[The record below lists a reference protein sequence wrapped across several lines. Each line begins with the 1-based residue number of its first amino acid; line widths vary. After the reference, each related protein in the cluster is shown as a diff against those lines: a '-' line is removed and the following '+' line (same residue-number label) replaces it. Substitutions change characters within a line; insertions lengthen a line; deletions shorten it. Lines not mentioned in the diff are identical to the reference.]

1 VGNYIEDAGGYQL
14 LRELSPE
21 RQQEIYDTFMERFN
35 GAGHYLTLWISPD
48 MADARVTDSRGT
60 VLPEFN
66 RHALRKFFGE
76 VSPHGELD
84 AVEGYVPEIQRTRS
98 LAGMIGQ
105 GVTNLLNKNFKSGAR
120 EYKSGQ
126 ARETGEVKNL
136 FEGFAIR
143 AMEAHSERSRRE
155 MAERLIPLAVKDIPA
170 VGGVPSGWMAVNTH
184 ALPQLAQAYGAAM
197 GMSKEQ
203 LVKWTNA
210 VATQDMDALRK
221 LCGKA
226 WQDLT
231 GNKMMRKEVFA
242 ALVRPMAATQSGSA
256 IMRFFA
262 SMTRAAVA
270 AFLVRPST
278 AFMNFVGNEVF
289 KGMRLIQQAQVSL
302 LLRKADP
309 QAARVSASEAW
320 NLTKGIVTNRWFI
333 PARRRMMD
341 AVAPVEYSEGNSQ
354 IAGAAQSMTEA
365 KMTAWE
371 HLKQANVPAALLK
384 LTRFG
389 EMDPRAKQQLQ
400 FASLIAHAE
409 VAAED
414 AEKQGFKFAN
424 RKQRMQWMQ
433 AWLAKQPDD
442 LMVQARAVGLAYA
455 MDYDNVP
462 WWLDPGH
469 RFAVGTVDMTPV
481 VNVVRNLMLPYFRW
495 TYNYLRNTKRWVGGG
510 SADVVTWLG
519 AKVASAPFLA
529 GTEAGKRMK
538 AAAEER
544 GVPEMNPKL
553 AHSIANLGTFVL
565 MQAVAYAILHLGRGG
580 GDDDKDRVDRLGRS
594 FDQAGKRMD
603 RAFDTSSRM
612 DISDIPVLGTA
623 TRALARMFGE
633 QKDGDSYWLRTRQ
646 IPYASVLLATATSL
660 DALGAD
666 KAHARGLQTE
676 AENMWREFAG
686 DLVSEGILMTVVNK
700 VRGNESKYTG
710 SQSVSTTLGGMA
722 TDFALARVAP
732 QPMLS
737 MVRDLVDPQQR
748 RLTPNEK
755 LGYDP
760 GVVEGVKSRLP
771 FASKTLP
778 PAGKIK
784 TKLLDNAVE
793 ELAQVQAKG
802 HTNATAFGVN
812 KDGKPTATFV
822 DPADDRRLPRWKTL
836 LGYGLVNIKPVD
848 KAGYERAVHGE
859 EGDYKREMRKA
870 MLNGKR

>member
-1 VGNYIEDAGGYQL
+1 
-14 LRELSPE
+14 
-21 RQQEIYDTFMERFN
+21 
-35 GAGHYLTLWISPD
+35 
-48 MADARVTDSRGT
+48 
-60 VLPEFN
+60 
-66 RHALRKFFGE
+66 
-76 VSPHGELD
+76 
-84 AVEGYVPEIQRTRS
+84 
-98 LAGMIGQ
+98 
-105 GVTNLLNKNFKSGAR
+105 
-120 EYKSGQ
+120 
-126 ARETGEVKNL
+126 
-136 FEGFAIR
+136 
-143 AMEAHSERSRRE
+143 
-155 MAERLIPLAVKDIPA
+155 
-170 VGGVPSGWMAVNTH
+170 
-184 ALPQLAQAYGAAM
+184 
-197 GMSKEQ
+197 
-203 LVKWTNA
+203 
-210 VATQDMDALRK
+210 
-221 LCGKA
+221 
-226 WQDLT
+226 
-231 GNKMMRKEVFA
+231 
-242 ALVRPMAATQSGSA
+242 
-256 IMRFFA
+256 
-262 SMTRAAVA
+262 
-270 AFLVRPST
+270 
-278 AFMNFVGNEVF
+278 
-289 KGMRLIQQAQVSL
+289 
-302 LLRKADP
+302 
-309 QAARVSASEAW
+309 
-320 NLTKGIVTNRWFI
+320 
-333 PARRRMMD
+333 
-341 AVAPVEYSEGNSQ
+341 
-354 IAGAAQSMTEA
+354 
-365 KMTAWE
+365 
-371 HLKQANVPAALLK
+371 
-384 LTRFG
+384 
-389 EMDPRAKQQLQ
+389 
-400 FASLIAHAE
+400 
-409 VAAED
+409 
-414 AEKQGFKFAN
+414 
-424 RKQRMQWMQ
+424 
-433 AWLAKQPDD
+433 
-442 LMVQARAVGLAYA
+442 
-455 MDYDNVP
+455 
-462 WWLDPGH
+462 
-469 RFAVGTVDMTPV
+469 
-481 VNVVRNLMLPYFRW
+481 
-495 TYNYLRNTKRWVGGG
+495 
-510 SADVVTWLG
+510 
-519 AKVASAPFLA
+519 
-529 GTEAGKRMK
+529 MK